1 MGKIFI
7 DITKFAISKKYY
19 INEIFSSFDMHGIME
34 NDSLLKK
41 MNLFSFLIKRK
52 LTQKFQLEN
61 FELRKVSFI
70 RKYNE
75 YFNLKNYEF
84 FRLNVSYG
92 KKGIIE
98 VLKECC
104 SLKIRPLIISIE
116 DKISKKWLGKI
127 ADDKFIDYIEK
138 ENRKGNNISGNDFQ
152 TLVIE
157 SPLFSRKMKI
167 LDSEV
172 FKYKRTIFLKIKRY
186 EFR

>member
-1 MGKIFI
+1 
-7 DITKFAISKKYY
+7 
-19 INEIFSSFDMHGIME
+19 ME
-34 NDSLLKK
+34 NEDLLKK
-41 MNLFSFLIKRK
+41 MNFFSFIVGK
-52 LTQKFQLEN
+52 E
-61 FELRKVSFI
+61 
-70 RKYNE
+70 
-75 YFNLKNYEF
+75 
-84 FRLNVSYG
+84 LNVHD
-92 KKGIIE
+92 KEKGLIDI
-98 VLKECC
+98 LKECC

-167 LDSEV
+167 LDSEA